1 MSGNP
6 GLLALL
12 WFGKLTL
19 WLLEAGALAVF
30 IYAPLR
36 HLLRKR

>member
-12 WFGKLTL
+12 WFGQLTV
-19 WLLEAGALAVF
+19 WFVEAGVPAVLVLLALRYY
-30 IYAPLR
+30 IKGR
-36 HLLRKR
+36 